1 MKLYG
6 ICLVKNEGDIIE
18 QCLTHA
24 LQFCDRIF
32 VIDNGSSDG
41 TWEIVQSLAQKHDQI
56 VPHSQILDRYREG
69 IRTLVYNEYN
79 QKLTDEDWWIRLD
92 GDEFLYTDPRS
103 VMADANKAK
112 ADFIKAWQAQF
123 YYTDIDHQAW
133 LAGKDNSQQSIFE
146 RRRYYQ
152 VDWREY
158 RLFRNQ
164 PNVFWDE
171 NISQNWPHGLTTVHK
186 QMIFNRHYQYR
197 DPDQIKRRLAQ
208 RYGLPTFVHVTST
221 DWEKEIR
228 SAKTLDCYQ
237 PDQPL
242 KVNIPRFYAQR
253 ILTKIKF
260 KLQKLPFLSK
270 KPIPNS

>member
-24 LQFCDRIF
+24 LKFCDRIF
-32 VIDNGSSDG
+32 VIDNGSSDR
-41 TWEIVQSLAQKHDQI
+41 TWETVQSLAQKHDQI
-56 VPHSQILDRYREG
+56 VPEAQILEPFREG
-69 IRTLVYNEYN
+69 IRAIPYNKYN
-79 QKLTDEDWWIRLD
+79 KELTAQDWWMRLD
-92 GDEFLYTDPRS
+92 GDEFLYTDPRPI
-103 VMADANKAK
+103 MADANNAK

-123 YYTDIDHQAW
+123 YYTDIDHQTW
-133 LAGKDNSQQSIFE
+133 LAGKDNPQQSIFE
-146 RRRYYQ
+146 RRRYYR

-171 NISQNWPHGLTTVHK
+171 TISKNWPTGLTQVH
-186 QMIFNRHYQYR
+186 QQLIFNRHYQYR
-197 DPDQIKRRLAQ
+197 DPEQIKKRLAQ
-208 RYGLPTFVHVTST
+208 RYALPDFDHITST
-221 DWEKEIR
+221 NWEKEIR
-228 SAKTLDCYQ
+228 SANTLEYYQ

-242 KVNIPRFYAQR
+242 KVNIPWFYAQR
-253 ILTKIKF
+253 TLIEIKF

-270 KPIPNS
+270 KPTP